1 MENSFPST
9 SVVGIEIA
17 KNILRSVENFG
28 SSSSVKQ
35 NFKIERIINDKFTV
49 VDRDIAVEKP

>member
-49 VDRDIAVEKP
+49 VDSDIAVEEL

>member
-28 SSSSVKQ
+28 SSSSAKQ

>member
-17 KNILRSVENFG
+17 KNILRSVENFE
-28 SSSSVKQ
+28 SSSSAKQ

-49 VDRDIAVEKP
+49 VDRDIAVEEL

>member
-17 KNILRSVENFG
+17 KNILRSVENFE
-28 SSSSVKQ
+28 SSSSAKQ

-49 VDRDIAVEKP
+49 VDRDIAVEEP

>member
-17 KNILRSVENFG
+17 KNILRSVENFE

-49 VDRDIAVEKP
+49 VDRDIAVEEL

>member
-9 SVVGIEIA
+9 SVVRIEIA
-17 KNILRSVENFG
+17 KNILRSVENFE
-28 SSSSVKQ
+28 SSSSAKQ

-49 VDRDIAVEKP
+49 VDRDIAVEEP